1 MNILCIIVFSP
12 CFVPDPSPQY
22 LLLSSKSILL
32 SPKQR
37 SPLPPP
43 PACDMQECDPLY
55 KRLFVKRKNVR
66 YKPPDSLAL
75 VMTAADVL
83 IALHTSTVP
92 CNNNYSVV
100 QVVPYTLA
108 GIKEHNVIK
117 STISDI
123 GTSVRRSSGRRSGV
137 VK

>member
-1 MNILCIIVFSP
+1 MSLTPLQNICYSHQSP
-12 CFVPDPSPQY
+12 SFC
-22 LLLSSKSILL
+22 
-32 SPKQR
+32 
-37 SPLPPP
+37 PLNKGPPP

-66 YKPPDSLAL
+66 YKPPHSLAL

-83 IALHTSTVP
+83 IALHTSPVP
-92 CNNNYSVV
+92 CNNNYNVV

-108 GIKEHNVIK
+108 GIKEYNVIK

-123 GTSVRRSSGRRSGV
+123 DTSVRRSSSLRSGV
-137 VK
+137 VVRVSSFGR